1 MKERVKLTV
10 SGLKSDLENGL
21 TRKDLCEKYN
31 LPITQINRA
40 MLSAGLKWAKAKTI
54 GFELVDDTIIPEV
67 IPTVAEVV
75 EAGYSEQQAVEVV
88 SHFQLAD

>member
-40 MLSAGLKWAKAKTI
+40 MLSAGLK
-54 GFELVDDTIIPEV
+54 
-67 IPTVAEVV
+67 
-75 EAGYSEQQAVEVV
+75 
-88 SHFQLAD
+88 